1 MIIRISKIMGV
12 FCSKLGD
19 GDFDLGQNDPLDHLS
34 NEREQRKEKAK
45 KIQNAHK
52 KERKSRF
59 EEVRKKAKKIQ
70 NAHKKEMKSKFEEVR
85 KKAEKRQNANK
96 QKIKKH
102 FKEVRQ
108 KYKVVKE
115 ERQKT
120 KGTISLH
127 P

>member
-45 KIQNAHK
+45 KRQNAHK

-59 EEVRKKAKKIQ
+59 EEVRKKA
-70 NAHKKEMKSKFEEVR
+70 
-85 KKAEKRQNANK
+85 EKRQNANK
-96 QKIKKH
+96 QKLKCK
-102 FKEVRQ
+102 FTEVRQ

-115 ERQKT
+115 ERQKR
-120 KGTISLH
+120 KGL
-127 P
+127 